1 MPRRWTQYAIS
12 LPSRAGQYGG
22 MLDDPRLPAL
32 LAPAVL
38 GLCGV
43 LLHRFARLP
52 GLAAAAMPLG
62 LLLGFLLLIG
72 GIQASPRQL
81 AERLPLLALL
91 LLAPALLACR
101 WPRPWLGWV
110 LLAIAA
116 VLTGWWMGG
125 GALYGPDLT
134 RALPA
139 MLGVAA
145 AAGLGGVAMRGAWQG
160 ALLPCGLA
168 AMLLAAA
175 PPGPWAD
182 LALVLAVVALT
193 GLAWGARLPAAGWLC
208 LGPAM
213 AALAAGP
220 VLALGRGLDW
230 ALAAALLAAAIMGMA
245 VRPGWPVLAAQGALF
260 VAAAA
265 ILWLA

>member
-1 MPRRWTQYAIS
+1 MA
-12 LPSRAGQYGG
+12 
-22 MLDDPRLPAL
+22 PAL
-32 LAPAVL
+32 L
-38 GLCGV
+38 GLCGA
-43 LLHRFARLP
+43 LLHRFSRLP
-52 GLAAAAMPLG
+52 GLAAAALPLG
-62 LLLGFLLLIG
+62 LLLGFLILIG

-81 AERLPLLALL
+81 GERLPLLTVL

-101 WPRPWLGWV
+101 WPRPWLGWP
-110 LLAIAA
+110 LLGLAA
-116 VLTGWWMGG
+116 LLTGWWMGG
-125 GALYGPDLT
+125 GALWGPDLS

-145 AAGLGGVAMRGAWQG
+145 AAGLGGAALRGPWQG

-168 AMLLAAA
+168 LMLFAAS
-175 PPGPWAD
+175 PPGPWSG
-182 LALVLAVVALT
+182 LALVPAVMGLA
-193 GLAWGARLPAAGWLC
+193 GLAWGARLPMPGWLA

-230 ALAAALLAAAIMGMA
+230 ALAVALLAAAAIGLA
-245 VRPGWPVLAAQGALF
+245 VRPGWPALAAQAALF
-260 VAAAA
+260 LAAAA